1 MLPYL
6 DKCRQCCYEFWGHVP
21 FQISVSG
28 FGGGLNKY
36 SRVELLDL
44 MVLLF
49 SVLQEI
55 SILFSIVPAQIYIST
70 NSVGGFPFLHIL
82 ANIYCGKYI
91 KQITFLV
98 IFKYSI

>member
-1 MLPYL
+1 MNFGVMYL
-6 DKCRQCCYEFWGHVP
+6 FK
-21 FQISVSG
+21 ISVSG

-44 MVLLF
+44 MVLVF
-49 SVLQEI
+49 IVLQEI

-70 NSVGGFPFLHIL
+70 NSVGGFPFLSTSLPTFIG
-82 ANIYCGKYI
+82 GKYI
-91 KQITFLV
+91 EHKTNYLLV